1 MNTDQKT
8 VPATENAQ
16 DTVTKVKNPS
26 KTKSKGKSKTKQ
38 LDKTNLAKV
47 GKKAAA
53 NQVERETKYIY
64 PEKVKSA
71 REKKIFRRTARAAA
85 AKFKKELDLLA
96 GKTDK
101 KSKAEIKRIQSEQ
114 SAFNKQTYTPVKA

>member
-114 SAFNKQTYTPVKA
+114 RSSVYASL